1 MVRTNHQRLIVV
13 NRVDE
18 FYQMRLFEPSDNTWF
33 ELLCLDLES
42 LTLQASVIYNVDLNE
57 VLNKVRVRDAKT
69 KKLWQKLVIVVVLIQ
84 NMQEI

>member
-18 FYQMRLFEPSDNTWF
+18 CWQMRLFEPSDNTWF

-57 VLNKVRVRDAKT
+57 VLN
-69 KKLWQKLVIVVVLIQ
+69 
-84 NMQEI
+84 

>member
-1 MVRTNHQRLIVV
+1 MVRINHQRLIVV

-18 FYQMRLFEPSDNTWF
+18 FWQMRLFEPSDNTWF

-57 VLNKVRVRDAKT
+57 VLN
-69 KKLWQKLVIVVVLIQ
+69 
-84 NMQEI
+84 

>member
-18 FYQMRLFEPSDNTWF
+18 FWQMRLFEPSDNTWF

-57 VLNKVRVRDAKT
+57 VLN
-69 KKLWQKLVIVVVLIQ
+69 
-84 NMQEI
+84 

>member
-18 FYQMRLFEPSDNTWF
+18 FWQMRLFDPSDNTWF

-57 VLNKVRVRDAKT
+57 VLN
-69 KKLWQKLVIVVVLIQ
+69 
-84 NMQEI
+84 

>member
-57 VLNKVRVRDAKT
+57 VLN
-69 KKLWQKLVIVVVLIQ
+69 
-84 NMQEI
+84 

>member
-18 FYQMRLFEPSDNTWF
+18 FWQMRLFEPSDNAWF
-33 ELLCLDLES
+33 EFLCLDLES

-57 VLNKVRVRDAKT
+57 VLN
-69 KKLWQKLVIVVVLIQ
+69 
-84 NMQEI
+84 

>member
-18 FYQMRLFEPSDNTWF
+18 FWQMRLFEPSDNTWF
-33 ELLCLDLES
+33 ELLCFDLES

-57 VLNKVRVRDAKT
+57 VLN
-69 KKLWQKLVIVVVLIQ
+69 
-84 NMQEI
+84 

>member
-1 MVRTNHQRLIVV
+1 MVKTNHQRLIVV

-57 VLNKVRVRDAKT
+57 VLN
-69 KKLWQKLVIVVVLIQ
+69 
-84 NMQEI
+84 

>member
-42 LTLQASVIYNVDLNE
+42 LTLQASVIYNVDLRE
-57 VLNKVRVRDAKT
+57 YLN
-69 KKLWQKLVIVVVLIQ
+69 
-84 NMQEI
+84 

>member
-18 FYQMRLFEPSDNTWF
+18 FWQMRLFEPSDNTWF

-57 VLNKVRVRDAKT
+57 VFN
-69 KKLWQKLVIVVVLIQ
+69 
-84 NMQEI
+84 